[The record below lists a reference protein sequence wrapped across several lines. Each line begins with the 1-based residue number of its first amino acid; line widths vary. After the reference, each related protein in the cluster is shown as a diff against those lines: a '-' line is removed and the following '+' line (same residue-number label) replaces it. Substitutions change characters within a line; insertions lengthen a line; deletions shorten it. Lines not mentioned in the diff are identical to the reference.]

1 MEKKATRTKPVARAL
16 RKTPSQKSEMEN
28 LQAIGRAIVQTIGE
42 YGCEVIIHDLADL
55 EHSIVWVEGKVTS
68 RCVGGAMTDF
78 GISKVRMG
86 DFRDVMNYTTDTE
99 DGRTLKSCSIFLR
112 DSEGTPWGAFCVN
125 VDITPFVGLVNQL
138 NSTLLRVN
146 ETDVVE
152 TFSDDVKVTVRNWVA
167 EALFEIGKPIDALS
181 RADRLRLVQILER
194 KGLFQIKRAI
204 PLLAKYLH
212 VSRYTI
218 YVYLNELRDGAKQP
232 AATNA

>member
-1 MEKKATRTKPVARAL
+1 MDKKATRNKPVARAP
-16 RKTPSQKSEMEN
+16 RKSPAPQSEMEN

-55 EHSIVWVEGKVTS
+55 EHSIVWVDGQVTS
-68 RCVGGAMTDF
+68 RGIGGAMTDF
-78 GISKVRMG
+78 GISKVRAG
-86 DFRDVMNYTTDTE
+86 DFRDAMNYTTETD

-112 DSEGTPWGAFCVN
+112 DGEGIPWGAFCVN
-125 VDITPFVGLVNQL
+125 LDITPFVGLVNQL

-152 TFSDDVKVTVRNWVA
+152 TFSDDVEVTVRNWVA
-167 EALFEIGKPIDALS
+167 EALFEIGKPVDALT
-181 RADRLRLVQILER
+181 RVDRLRLIQILDR

-218 YVYLNELRDGAKQP
+218 YVYLNELRDGNKQP
-232 AATNA
+232 VPASV